1 MSKSLLETSIAQ
13 KPYKNLRTFKDFR
26 MPNPFLKKIEQLNQI
41 GIALSAQA
49 DTTALLGQILESA
62 QELTLADGGT
72 LYRVI
77 DGKLHF
83 DVILNRSLNIKMGGI
98 YTKNVPFGAIPMTK
112 PDGSEN
118 LSAVSAYVGNRGETV
133 NIADVYT
140 DDHFDFSGALKFDQ
154 NTRYR
159 TQSMLAI
166 PLKDFENEV
175 IGVLQLINAQDET
188 GKVVPFSPESESLAR
203 SLASQASVALTN
215 RRLINEHKELFESF
229 SKMVADAI
237 DKKSPYTGRHCER
250 VPVLT
255 MMLADAAID
264 AQDPIFKDF
273 TMNEAERYEL
283 QTAAWLHDCGKLTT
297 PEYIMDKSTKLETVF
312 DRMELVKT
320 RLNLKAFQELVRKHG
335 IAESEIAETQAN
347 YLSAYE
353 RLKSINTGGEFLND
367 EGVEFLKLIAQK
379 QYTNL
384 TGDIESLLTDDELH
398 NLLIQRGTLNDE
410 ERHIMQDH
418 AAMSIHMLNMLPF
431 PKDLRRVAEYAG
443 GHHERMDGKGYPNQL
458 TREQLS
464 IPARMMGIA
473 DIFEALS
480 AGDRPYKPAKKLS
493 ESLKILGFM
502 KKEGHIDPDLFNL
515 FIREKVYLRYAE
527 SYLKPEQID
536 EVDPAKIPGYE
547 PLPDLQS

>member
-1 MSKSLLETSIAQ
+1 MS
-13 KPYKNLRTFKDFR
+13 
-26 MPNPFLKKIEQLNQI
+26 NPFLKKIEQLNKI
-41 GIALSAQA
+41 GIALSAQS

-62 QELTLADGGT
+62 QELTAADGGT

-77 DGKLHF
+77 NGKLHF
-83 DVILNRSLNIKMGGI
+83 DVILNRTLNIKMGGN
-98 YTKNVPFGAIPMTK
+98 YTKGVPFGAIPLTNN
-112 PDGSEN
+112 DGSAN
-118 LSAVSAYVGNRGETV
+118 CSAVAAYVGNRGETV
-133 NIADVYT
+133 NIEDVYC
-140 DDHFDFSGALKFDQ
+140 DDRFDFSGALKFDQ
-154 NTRYR
+154 NAHYR

-166 PLKDFENEV
+166 PLKDFEDEV

-188 GKVVPFSPESESLAR
+188 GQVVPFSVESESLAR

-215 RRLINEHKELFESF
+215 RRLIDEHKKLFESF

-237 DKKSPYTGRHCER
+237 DKKSPYTGKHCER

-255 MMLADAAID
+255 MMLAEAAIN

-312 DRMELVKT
+312 DRIELVKT
-320 RLNLKAFQELVRKHG
+320 RLNLKAFQEIVRKHG
-335 IAESEIAETQAN
+335 ISETEIAQTQAN

-353 RLKSINTGGEFLND
+353 RLKQINTGGEFLND
-367 EGVEFLKLIAQK
+367 EGIDFLKFIAGK
-379 QYTNL
+379 NYTNL
-384 TGDIESLLTDDELH
+384 MGEKESLLTDDELT
-398 NLLIQRGTLNDE
+398 NLMIQRGTLNDE
-410 ERHIMQDH
+410 ERDIMQDH

-431 PKDLRRVAEYAG
+431 PKDLKRVAEFAG
-443 GHHERMDGKGYPNQL
+443 GHHERMDGKGYPNHL
-458 TREQLS
+458 KREELS

-480 AGDRPYKPAKKLS
+480 AGDRPYKEAKKLS

-502 KKEGHIDPDLFNL
+502 KKDGHVDPDLFNL
-515 FIREKVYLRYAE
+515 FVREKVYLRYAE

-547 PLPDLQS
+547 PLPEA

>member
-1 MSKSLLETSIAQ
+1 
-13 KPYKNLRTFKDFR
+13 
-26 MPNPFLKKIEQLNQI
+26 MPNPFLKKIEHLNKI
-41 GIALSAQA
+41 GIALSAQS
-49 DTTALLGQILESA
+49 DTTVLLGQILESA
-62 QELTLADGGT
+62 QELTSADGGT

-77 DGKLHF
+77 EGQLHF
-83 DVILNRSLNIKMGGI
+83 DVILNRSLNIKMGGT
-98 YTKNVPFGAIPMTK
+98 YSKSVPFGAIPLK
-112 PDGSEN
+112 KADGTEN
-118 LSAVSAYVGNRGETV
+118 CAAVAAFVGNRGETV
-133 NIADVYT
+133 NIEDIYT
-140 DDHFDFSGALKFDQ
+140 DDKFDFSGALKFDQ
-154 NTRYR
+154 NTHYR

-175 IGVLQLINAQDET
+175 IGVLQLINAQDED
-188 GKVVPFSPESESLAR
+188 GKVIPFTLESESLAR

-215 RRLINEHKELFESF
+215 RRLINEHKQLFESF

-255 MMLADAAID
+255 MMLAEAAIE
-264 AQDPIFKDF
+264 AKDPIFKDF

-312 DRMELVKT
+312 DRIELIKT

-335 IAESEIAETQAN
+335 IAEDEIAQTQAN
-347 YLSAYE
+347 YLKAFE
-353 RLKSINTGGEFLND
+353 RLKIINTGGEFLD
-367 EGVEFLKLIAQK
+367 EEGVEFLKFIANK
-379 QYTNL
+379 HYTNL
-384 TGDIESLLTDDELH
+384 TGEVENLLTPDELN
-398 NLLIQRGTLNDE
+398 NLMIQRGTLNDK
-410 ERHIMQDH
+410 ERDIMQDH

-431 PKDLRRVAEYAG
+431 PKDLRRVSEYAG
-443 GHHERMDGKGYPNQL
+443 GHHERMDGKGYPNHL
-458 TREQLS
+458 KREDLS

-480 AGDRPYKPAKKLS
+480 AGDRPYKEAKKLS

-502 KKEGHIDPDLFNL
+502 KKDGHIDPDLFNL

-536 EVDPAKIPGYE
+536 EVDMAKIPGYE
-547 PLPDLQS
+547 PLPES